1 MAEEKI
7 YTIPLSE
14 AIKKARVHRARYA
27 AETVRSYLQAHTKKQ
42 DVKLGDELNKAI
54 WKRGTQKPPR
64 SIRVKAVVDKDTVK
78 AELFGHDYKE
88 FKAISVAKKEKMIDK
103 LRARMSAK
111 EAQTL
116 ETEKKVEGKHAETA
130 GEKAA
135 EAKLAETEVKPA
147 APKEAGSKE
156 SPKK

>member
-27 AETVRSYLQAHTKKQ
+27 TEAVRSYLRVHTKKKN
-42 DVKLGDELNKAI
+42 VKLGDALNKEI

-64 SIRVKAVVDKDTVK
+64 SVRVKAVVDGDTVK

-111 EAQTL
+111 EQQTL
-116 ETEKKVEGKHAETA
+116 ETEKKIE
-130 GEKAA
+130 GEKPKHE
-135 EAKLAETEVKPA
+135 EAKPEAPATEPKEVKSNPT
-147 APKEAGSKE
+147 EQ
-156 SPKK
+156 KK